1 MNRVS
6 RKRRRVNAFSERNI
20 TIRCPWSV
28 SAVSVGGQCLRDL
41 RDLHDLRA
49 PRDEAPLT
57 VSVYATPLVGEGFG
71 VRGHTRDL
79 RDLRDHQIESFSSS
93 PQLSRSR
100 HEKRENQVKKWL
112 YPYCIYM
119 LLPFTAI
126 YCHLLPFTAIY
137 CHLLPFT
144 AIYCHLLPFTAVF
157 PPFLAISRHFS
168 PFPACIRRQIRKC
181 RTSPTDFEA
190 VAGGVK
196 PRFKKGED
204 G

>member
-1 MNRVS
+1 ML
-6 RKRRRVNAFSERNI
+6 
-20 TIRCPWSV
+20 CV
-28 SAVSVGGQCLRDL
+28 SATSQFAVYGQCLRDL
-41 RDLHDLRA
+41 RDLQA
-49 PRDEAPLT
+49 PRALSGEKSP
-57 VSVYATPLVGEGFG
+57 SPLVGEGFG
-71 VRGHTRDL
+71 VRGHT

-112 YPYCIYM
+112 YPYCIY
-119 LLPFTAI
+119 I
-126 YCHLLPFTAIY
+126 
-137 CHLLPFT
+137 LLPFT

-157 PPFLAISRHFS
+157 PPFLAISRHFSPFLAISRHFS